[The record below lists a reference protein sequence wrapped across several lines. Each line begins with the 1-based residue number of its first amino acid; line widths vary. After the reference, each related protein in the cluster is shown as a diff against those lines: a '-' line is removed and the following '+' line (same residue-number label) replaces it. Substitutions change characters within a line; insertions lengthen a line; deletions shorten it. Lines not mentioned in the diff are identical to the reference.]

1 MCCTKNVA
9 SNPRNSILAASIK
22 KRARRKEKRNKK
34 DEKTQKQLEKF
45 SAVTKQNLE
54 SIGDG
59 RLSLKQK
66 SLNVELTGL
75 FNQGKRSNLVKK
87 LGQKQRM
94 NKARCQGNLADLLQG
109 PKIQTVAENTT
120 NSVIS
125 NSEANKENIPPNSQ
139 FFRQNSAVKLSDVED
154 NSIAAKILDSIPV
167 PEHHQSTPCRT
178 P

>member
-1 MCCTKNVA
+1 M
-9 SNPRNSILAASIK
+9 
-22 KRARRKEKRNKK
+22 
-34 DEKTQKQLEKF
+34 EKF
-45 SAVTKQNLE
+45 CAVTKQNLE

-66 SLNVELTGL
+66 SLNVELAGL

-94 NKARCQGNLADLLQG
+94 NKARCQRNLADLLQG
-109 PKIQTVAENTT
+109 PKIQTAENST
-120 NSVIS
+120 NSVS

-139 FFRQNSAVKLSDVED
+139 FFRQNQAGQNSSPVTLSDDED

-167 PEHHQSTPCRT
+167 PEHLQSTPCRT
-178 P
+178 S

>member
-1 MCCTKNVA
+1 M
-9 SNPRNSILAASIK
+9 
-22 KRARRKEKRNKK
+22 
-34 DEKTQKQLEKF
+34 EKF
-45 SAVTKQNLE
+45 CAVTKQNLE

-66 SLNVELTGL
+66 SLNVELAGL

-109 PKIQTVAENTT
+109 PKIQTAENSH
-120 NSVIS
+120 SVS

-139 FFRQNSAVKLSDVED
+139 FFRQNSAVKLSDDED
-154 NSIAAKILDSIPV
+154 DSIAAKILDSIPV

-178 P
+178 A

>member
-1 MCCTKNVA
+1 M
-9 SNPRNSILAASIK
+9 
-22 KRARRKEKRNKK
+22 KRQKEKRNKK
-34 DEKTQKQLEKF
+34 DDKTQKQLEKF
-45 SAVTKQNLE
+45 SAVKKQNLE

-66 SLNVELTGL
+66 SLNVELAGL

-87 LGQKQRM
+87 LDQKQRM

-109 PKIQTVAENTT
+109 PKIQTAEN
-120 NSVIS
+120 S

-139 FFRQNSAVKLSDVED
+139 FFSKNSSPVKLSDDED
-154 NSIAAKILDSIPV
+154 NSIAAKILDSITV

>member
-1 MCCTKNVA
+1 M
-9 SNPRNSILAASIK
+9 
-22 KRARRKEKRNKK
+22 
-34 DEKTQKQLEKF
+34 EKF
-45 SAVTKQNLE
+45 CAVTKQNLE

-66 SLNVELTGL
+66 SLNVELAGL

-109 PKIQTVAENTT
+109 PKIQTAENSH
-120 NSVIS
+120 SVS

-139 FFRQNSAVKLSDVED
+139 FFRQNSSPVKLSDDED

>member
-1 MCCTKNVA
+1 M
-9 SNPRNSILAASIK
+9 
-22 KRARRKEKRNKK
+22 
-34 DEKTQKQLEKF
+34 EKF
-45 SAVTKQNLE
+45 CAVTKQNLE

-66 SLNVELTGL
+66 SLNVELAGL

-109 PKIQTVAENTT
+109 PKIQTAENSI
-120 NSVIS
+120 SVS
-125 NSEANKENIPPNSQ
+125 DSEANKENIPPNSQ
-139 FFRQNSAVKLSDVED
+139 FFRQNSSPAKLSDDED

-167 PEHHQSTPCRT
+167 LEHHQSTPCRT

>member
-1 MCCTKNVA
+1 M
-9 SNPRNSILAASIK
+9 
-22 KRARRKEKRNKK
+22 
-34 DEKTQKQLEKF
+34 EKF

-94 NKARCQGNLADLLQG
+94 NKARCQGNLAGLLQG
-109 PKIQTVAENTT
+109 PKIQTADYTT
-120 NSVIS
+120 NSVS

-139 FFRQNSAVKLSDVED
+139 FLCQNSAVQLSDDED

>member
-1 MCCTKNVA
+1 M
-9 SNPRNSILAASIK
+9 
-22 KRARRKEKRNKK
+22 
-34 DEKTQKQLEKF
+34 EKF

-66 SLNVELTGL
+66 SLNVELAGL

-87 LGQKQRM
+87 LDQKQRM

-109 PKIQTVAENTT
+109 PKIQTAEN
-120 NSVIS
+120 S

-139 FFRQNSAVKLSDVED
+139 FFRKNSCYRASNDLLCNV
-154 NSIAAKILDSIPV
+154 I
-167 PEHHQSTPCRT
+167 
-178 P
+178 

>member
-1 MCCTKNVA
+1 M
-9 SNPRNSILAASIK
+9 
-22 KRARRKEKRNKK
+22 
-34 DEKTQKQLEKF
+34 EKF
-45 SAVTKQNLE
+45 CAVTKQNLE

-66 SLNVELTGL
+66 SLNVELAGL

-109 PKIQTVAENTT
+109 PKIQTAENST
-120 NSVIS
+120 NSVS

-139 FFRQNSAVKLSDVED
+139 FFSKNSSPVKLSDDED
-154 NSIAAKILDSIPV
+154 NSIAAKILDSITV

>member
-1 MCCTKNVA
+1 M
-9 SNPRNSILAASIK
+9 
-22 KRARRKEKRNKK
+22 
-34 DEKTQKQLEKF
+34 EKF
-45 SAVTKQNLE
+45 CAVTKQNLE

-66 SLNVELTGL
+66 SLNVELAGL

-109 PKIQTVAENTT
+109 PKIQTAEKS
-120 NSVIS
+120 NSVS

-139 FFRQNSAVKLSDVED
+139 FFRQNSSPAKLSDDED

>member
-1 MCCTKNVA
+1 M
-9 SNPRNSILAASIK
+9 
-22 KRARRKEKRNKK
+22 
-34 DEKTQKQLEKF
+34 EKF
-45 SAVTKQNLE
+45 CAVTKQNLE

-66 SLNVELTGL
+66 SLNVELAGL

-109 PKIQTVAENTT
+109 PKIQTAENS
-120 NSVIS
+120 NSVS

-139 FFRQNSAVKLSDVED
+139 FFRQNSSPVKLSDDED

-178 P
+178 A

>member
-1 MCCTKNVA
+1 M
-9 SNPRNSILAASIK
+9 LSIK

-34 DEKTQKQLEKF
+34 DDKTQKQLEKF
-45 SAVTKQNLE
+45 CAVTKQNLE

-66 SLNVELTGL
+66 SLNVELAGL

-109 PKIQTVAENTT
+109 PKIQTAENST
-120 NSVIS
+120 NSVS

-139 FFRQNSAVKLSDVED
+139 FFRQNQAGQNSSPVTLSDDED

-167 PEHHQSTPCRT
+167 PEHLQSTPCRT
-178 P
+178 S

>member
-1 MCCTKNVA
+1 M
-9 SNPRNSILAASIK
+9 
-22 KRARRKEKRNKK
+22 
-34 DEKTQKQLEKF
+34 EKF
-45 SAVTKQNLE
+45 CAVTKQNLE

-66 SLNVELTGL
+66 SLNVELAGL

-109 PKIQTVAENTT
+109 PKIQTVENS
-120 NSVIS
+120 NSVS
-125 NSEANKENIPPNSQ
+125 DSEANKENIPPNSQ
-139 FFRQNSAVKLSDVED
+139 FFRQNSSPVKLSDDED